1 MAVTFSGPLNRPR
14 NASTAQALNRISPQ
28 SLSSPKMK
36 SIALTLLSSLAFAL
50 AADAATHAVLPGK
63 SIQAKINLAV
73 AGDIVAIFGG
83 TYNEDLTIDKAIR
96 LVEVSGQQVTIN
108 GNIAF
113 SGIVDCPPL
122 DGFAVGSS
130 GRGITLTNTTGM
142 VLSNLDM
149 PSGSY
154 VNASASPIRIINC
167 RLHDVT
173 SGGGVDFKMTES
185 QLSGSVNISGA
196 KQVISNVTIAG
207 GLTQGGGVLEVSKS
221 TVAGGINQ
229 QGGTLNT
236 TNVTVGGN
244 FDTQTAALKTVA
256 FRTTVAGDCNWRSKK
271 NWFGYSNGRSFQFD
285 GDQSFITLVG
295 CILNPQ
301 DNSYGTP
308 NGLGAVLRLV
318 GNQNT
323 ILITNNKIVNVKYYH
338 WAGCCAF
345 WNTAVGIG
353 GNNTKALISNNYIQM
368 ALIGYNHP
376 HYNFNYGIFSTSNL
390 IEIRNNIFD
399 GCRVAVI
406 APFGAT
412 LNYNLH
418 HRPTTSTLFEGGVIA
433 NNEMQA
439 DALFVENQA
448 PKLQPTSPCVNG
460 GTPDPRYN
468 DRDGSRNDVGPS
480 GGAWFDPDGWT
491 TENPVVISFDLSPDQ
506 VLEGVD
512 TEVIL
517 SEGQAVSAP

>member
-1 MAVTFSGPLNRPR
+1 
-14 NASTAQALNRISPQ
+14 
-28 SLSSPKMK
+28 MK

-173 SGGGVDFKMTES
+173 SGGGVDFKMTDAR
-185 QLSGSVNISGA
+185 LSGSVNISGA

-207 GLTQGGGVLEVSKS
+207 GITQGGGLLDVSKS

-236 TNVTVGGN
+236 TKVTVGGN
-244 FDTQTAALKTVA
+244 FDTQSAALKTVA
-256 FRTTVAGDCNWRSKK
+256 FRTTVAGDCNWKSKK
-271 NWFGYSNGRSFQFD
+271 NWFGYSEARSFNFL
-285 GDQSFITLVG
+285 DQNEGKVVI
-295 CILNPQ
+295 
-301 DNSYGTP
+301 
-308 NGLGAVLRLV
+308 V
-318 GNQNT
+318 GNKIDRQAGEANG
-323 ILITNNKIVNVKYYH
+323 IYCNVSNSSFLICNNRIVR
-338 WAGCCAF
+338 
-345 WNTAVGIG
+345 VGFNHVGDWKNGIDLRGG
-353 GNNTKALISNNYIQM
+353 GNNA
-368 ALIGYNHP
+368 
-376 HYNFNYGIFSTSNL
+376 
-390 IEIRNNIFD
+390 
-399 GCRVAVI
+399 
-406 APFGAT
+406 
-412 LNYNLH
+412 
-418 HRPTTSTLFEGGVIA
+418 VIA
-433 NNEMQA
+433 NNFCQLQYYGWDAGVHGVGIYVRDFTQA
-439 DALFVENQA
+439 TIINNVIVGARYYISAPFGVLAQNNLHWASPWGGFFREANGVVAEGTLYTDPLFVAGDE

-468 DRDGSRNDVGPS
+468 DRDGSRNDIGPS